1 MMNFFLNGGLSQ
13 DYPFLTPPSNFSTA
27 YVSLIILTSHKSLG
41 DFCMETMALGRDTT
55 RVYWLR
61 FISDGTETAGDG
73 VGYFGDVWS
82 VDDDAGSVC
91 TPRIGLRSSPAQAID
106 VSEDWEDGVR

>member
-1 MMNFFLNGGLSQ
+1 M
-13 DYPFLTPPSNFSTA
+13 
-27 YVSLIILTSHKSLG
+27 
-41 DFCMETMALGRDTT
+41 
-55 RVYWLR
+55 R

-91 TPRIGLRSSPAQAID
+91 TVCDGIWAATEVLRPSADRIWTVLMMSDLFFFIFFFFLMIW
-106 VSEDWEDGVR
+106 VVLVKMM